1 MTLKASHQLV
11 TARQMRQL
19 LDAMA
24 DEIASVGSELPVV
37 LLGIERRGAP
47 LAERLAGLLRDRG
60 IPSELGRL
68 DINLYR
74 DDLELVDSQPIVRK
88 TILPVDIQQRDV
100 VLVDDVLFTGRT
112 IRSALE
118 ALNDYGR
125 ARSIRLAV
133 LIDRGR
139 RELPIQPD
147 IVGRSIDSRSDE
159 IVDVHVAEVDGDDG
173 VWIAE
178 RAGDSPSG
186 SQLGRDTGK

>member
-11 TARQMRQL
+11 TADEMRQL
-19 LDAMA
+19 LGAMA
-24 DEIASVGSELPVV
+24 RKISNGGSELPVV

-47 LAERLAGLLRDRG
+47 LAERLARLLHDEG
-60 IPSELGRL
+60 ITSELGRL

-88 TILPVDIQQRDV
+88 TVLPVDIQNRDI

-125 ARSIRLAV
+125 AGSIRLAV

-147 IVGRSIDSRSDE
+147 IVGRRIDSGPEE
-159 IVDVHVAEVDGDDG
+159 IVEVRVSEVDGEDG
-173 VWIAE
+173 VWIGE
-178 RAGDSPSG
+178 RPSP
-186 SQLGRDTGK
+186 GKNRGAKSEG